1 MYFAAQVEV
10 EVEVEGEDKFVVEV
24 PLNPPRL
31 PAPCPFPCILQLKLK
46 LKLKIKLKL
55 KFRLPTSYTL
65 PVHLYPAAQ
74 VEVLIFASTFGLFL
88 LTSLNCQLISYDIL
102 VVCCPRYLIVV
113 PLAGAKSRFIIT
125 LPANTICNLCQPTL
139 KVI

>member
-1 MYFAAQVEV
+1 MYFAAHVEV
-10 EVEVEGEDKFVVEV
+10 KVEDKVEIEV
-24 PLNPPRL
+24 
-31 PAPCPFPCILQLKLK
+31 Q
-46 LKLKIKLKL
+46 
-55 KFRLPTSYTL
+55 TTYTL
-65 PVHLYPAAQ
+65 LIHLYPAAQ
-74 VEVLIFASTFGLFL
+74 VEVLISTSTFGLM
-88 LTSLNCQLISYDIL
+88 LTSLYCQLISYDVL

>member
-10 EVEVEGEDKFVVEV
+10 EDKVKFEDKFVVEV

-55 KFRLPTSYTL
+55 KFRLHTPCPHTCTGTPQL
-65 PVHLYPAAQ
+65 KLK
-74 VEVLIFASTFGLFL
+74 FL
-88 LTSLNCQLISYDIL
+88 SPLVRLVFFTSLYCQLISYDIL

-125 LPANTICNLCQPTL
+125 LPANTICNLCQPAL

>member
-1 MYFAAQVEV
+1 MYFAAHVEV
-10 EVEVEGEDKFVVEV
+10 KVEDKVEIEV
-24 PLNPPRL
+24 
-31 PAPCPFPCILQLKLK
+31 Q
-46 LKLKIKLKL
+46 
-55 KFRLPTSYTL
+55 TTYTL
-65 PVHLYPAAQ
+65 PIHLYFAPQ
-74 VEVLIFASTFGLFL
+74 VKVLISTNTFGIFL
-88 LTSLNCQLISYDIL
+88 LTSLYCQLISYDIL